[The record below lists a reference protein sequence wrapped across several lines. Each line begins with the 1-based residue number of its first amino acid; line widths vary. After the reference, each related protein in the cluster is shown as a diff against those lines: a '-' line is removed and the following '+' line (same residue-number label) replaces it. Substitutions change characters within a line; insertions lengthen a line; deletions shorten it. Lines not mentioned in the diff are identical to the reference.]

1 MLKTLC
7 LDNKKIRLNFIY
19 DDRSIKLSKSSK
31 LFKYLEA
38 FTTATSESLTLL
50 TEISSYIKRSSIKKI
65 DLNVTVCGDAKIKK
79 LNNDFRGKNKTT
91 DVLSFPLNEDLR
103 IEDEF
108 PFYLEDELFLG
119 DIFICKSKTI
129 SQSKKFNLAF
139 EEELV
144 HLIVHGF
151 LHLMGYDHEIS
162 EQEEILME
170 SLESKILKRISKKRA
185 SK

>member
-7 LDNKKIRLNFIY
+7 LDNKKIRLNLNY
-19 DDRSIKLSKSSK
+19 DDRSLKLTKNSK

-38 FTTATSESLTLL
+38 FTFATSESLPMLK
-50 TEISSYIKRSSIKKI
+50 EINSYIKRSNIKKI
-65 DLNVTVCGDAKIKK
+65 DLNVTLCGDVKIKK
-79 LNNDFRGKNKTT
+79 LNANFRGKNKTT

-108 PFYLEDELFLG
+108 PFCMGEELFLG
-119 DIFICKSKTI
+119 DIFICKSKTV
-129 SQSKKFNLAF
+129 SQAKKFNLTF
-139 EEELV
+139 EEEFV

-162 EQEEILME
+162 ESEEVLME
-170 SLESKILKRISKKRA
+170 DLEKKILKKISKKRA
-185 SK
+185 S